1 MITLPVGTLTGWGLC
16 LNFSG
21 FTVGCIQNSMPCE
34 RREMYVCKNITYGTA
49 SEFGFDYLRDNG
61 MAASQE
67 DQVQKD
73 HFFCI
78 IDEADSILIDEAR
91 TPLIISGPMREDN
104 PLPFNEMKP
113 LVTKLVDAQVRQCN
127 RLAEDA
133 KSEY

>member
-1 MITLPVGTLTGWGLC
+1 M
-16 LNFSG
+16 
-21 FTVGCIQNSMPCE
+21 
-34 RREMYVCKNITYGTA
+34 
-49 SEFGFDYLRDNG
+49 
-61 MAASQE
+61 
-67 DQVQKD
+67 QKD

-127 RLAEDA
+127 VAGVWNAIVARCKQLN
-133 KSEY
+133 YRRCNLGR